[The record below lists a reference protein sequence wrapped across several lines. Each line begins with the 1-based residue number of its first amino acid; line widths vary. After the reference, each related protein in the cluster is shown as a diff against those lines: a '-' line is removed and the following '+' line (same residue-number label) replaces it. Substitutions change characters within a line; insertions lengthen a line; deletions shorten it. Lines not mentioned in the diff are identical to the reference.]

1 MGSVPF
7 QYLCAWLIS
16 HRCISN
22 ALQQNSSL
30 LFPRCILC
38 MLNSISECSVSNTHL
53 RLKICSVRANIIS
66 SLSLEIKSIV
76 WMMTHVRPYG
86 ARVMWPW
93 ELRHVH
99 ICLLWV
105 WWCHHK
111 HVCSPF
117 KVLPFV
123 NMRCIILQQWNIP
136 HFCVYWGYGME
147 CLMESGMYRAKVIFR
162 HLAIV

>member
-7 QYLCAWLIS
+7 QSLCAWLIS

-30 LFPRCILC
+30 LFPRWMQCFKHTNLFCQGQYNFFSIL
-38 MLNSISECSVSNTHL
+38 
-53 RLKICSVRANIIS
+53 
-66 SLSLEIKSIV
+66 LEIKSIV

-105 WWCHHK
+105 WWCHHQ